1 MRASVLVFDSSPV
14 FRRGAQTVLAEAG
27 VSAVGVPDEQHLSR
41 FPDSGPRNLDH
52 RNPDHRN
59 PDHRRDA
66 ARRPDAERIV
76 CLWGLAGE
84 AADLAMLGRW
94 VAQRPGWAFLAVAG
108 PGSTVDVMAV
118 LGAGANGVIDRD
130 VEEIALVEAVRTVRA
145 GNPVLQADPRGGL
158 WRAMASSA
166 RSPVPELT
174 RRENQVL
181 QALARGLT
189 NRAIADELVISE
201 NTVKNH
207 VRRLFE
213 KLGVRSRTEA
223 VIRGAREGIVSVGD
237 HEPSPGAAP

>member
-1 MRASVLVFDSSPV
+1 MRASVLIYDSSPV
-14 FRRGAQTVLAEAG
+14 FRRGAQAVLADAG
-27 VSAVGVPDEQHLSR
+27 VSAVAVPDEQHLSR
-41 FPDSGPRNLDH
+41 FPD
-52 RNPDHRN
+52 
-59 PDHRRDA
+59 
-66 ARRPDAERIV
+66 AERMI
-76 CLWGLAGE
+76 CLWGLVPETG
-84 AADLAMLGRW
+84 DLAALTRW
-94 VAQRPGWAFLAVAG
+94 VALRPGWSFLVVAG
-108 PGSTVDVMAV
+108 AGSMVDVMAV
-118 LGAGANGVIDRD
+118 LAAGANGVIDRD
-130 VEEIALVEAVRTVRA
+130 VEEMALVEAVRTVRA
-145 GNPVLQADPRGGL
+145 GNPVLLADQRGGL

-174 RRENQVL
+174 RREAEVL

-237 HEPSPGAAP
+237 HEPPPGVAP

>member
-1 MRASVLVFDSSPV
+1 MRASVLVFDSSPA
-14 FRRGAQTVLAEAG
+14 FRRGVQVVLAEAG
-27 VSAVGVPDEQHLSR
+27 VSAVAVSDEQHLSR
-41 FPDSGPRNLDH
+41 FPDT
-52 RNPDHRN
+52 
-59 PDHRRDA
+59 
-66 ARRPDAERIV
+66 ERMV
-76 CLWGLAGE
+76 CVWGLAGD
-84 AADLAMLGRW
+84 ANDLALLGKW
-94 VAQRPGWAFLAVAG
+94 VAQRPGWSFLAVAG
-108 PGSTVDVMAV
+108 PGSAVDVMAV
-118 LGAGANGVIDRD
+118 LAAGANGVIDRD
-130 VEEIALVEAVRTVRA
+130 VEEVALVEAVRTVRA
-145 GNPVLQADPRGGL
+145 GNPVLLADPRGGL

-174 RRENQVL
+174 RREVQVL

-237 HEPSPGAAP
+237 QEPPPGAAP